1 MKRLVQILLMAVIFL
16 CTSMAF
22 ASFTVIKNMTWHT
35 SYDGLENNWSDS
47 FTEGKNKYMFYCNH
61 NAVAPS
67 ELVIKQKEKVVYTKQ
82 LPPIEKTSRTHA
94 IQIKDDL
101 TGRIFYIID
110 NQDYKNGFGYI
121 IGYDPVKGEWQ
132 EYIDKKNYYTPIRG
146 RQGIS
151 IRHGDAVI
159 YNCGG
164 VDDNQAYRLFWD
176 KSANWFGYEDLG
188 FSRRGYFDD
197 ALNQNPKYRPL
208 YAHMDYEQY
217 LVVDSI
223 FTWQD
228 DDTTWIFDADV
239 VNAFRN
245 TDLIVDKWSGKY
257 KINKNTHQAW
267 VWNSKKEEYEE
278 LPMFSS
284 PYGFQ
289 MLSCSL
295 VNWCYMIK
303 YGQFLGKSPEVTT
316 NLLGVYNGNF

>member
-1 MKRLVQILLMAVIFL
+1 MKRLAQILLMVVVFL
-16 CTSMAF
+16 CTSTAF

-61 NAVAPS
+61 NETAPS
-67 ELVIKQKEKVVYTKQ
+67 ELVIKQKGRVVYTKQ
-82 LPPIEKTSRTHA
+82 LPPIGKMWTIHA
-94 IQIKDDL
+94 TQIKDDS
-101 TGRIFYIID
+101 TGRIFYII
-110 NQDYKNGFGYI
+110 NNRTFGFI

-132 EYIDKKNYYTPIRG
+132 EYVDKKDYYTPIRG
-146 RQGIS
+146 MQGIS
-151 IRHGDAVI
+151 IRHGDVVI

-164 VDDNQAYRLFWD
+164 VHDNQAYRLFWD

-223 FTWQD
+223 FTWQN
-228 DDTTWIFDADV
+228 DDTTWIFNADIV
-239 VNAFRN
+239 TAFRN
-245 TDLIVDKWSGKY
+245 TDLIEHKGAGKF

-267 VWNSKKEEYEE
+267 VWNSKKEQYEE
-278 LPMFSS
+278 LPMFST
-284 PYGFQ
+284 PYGSQ
-289 MLSCSL
+289 MLSSSL
-295 VNWCYMIK
+295 VNWCYMLK
-303 YGQFLGKSPEVTT
+303 YGQFLGNNPSVTT
-316 NLLGVYNGNF
+316 YPLDVYNGNF

>member
-1 MKRLVQILLMAVIFL
+1 MKRLAQILLMVVVFL
-16 CTSMAF
+16 CTSTAF
-22 ASFTVIKNMTWHT
+22 ASFTVVKNMTWHT

-61 NAVAPS
+61 NETAPS
-67 ELVIKQKEKVVYTKQ
+67 ELVIKQKGKVVYTKQ
-82 LPPIEKTSRTHA
+82 LPPIGKMSTIKA
-94 IQIKDDL
+94 IQIKDDS
-101 TGRIFYIID
+101 TGRIFYII
-110 NQDYKNGFGYI
+110 NNFAFGFI

-132 EYIDKKNYYTPIRG
+132 EYVDKKNYYTPIHG
-146 RQGIS
+146 YQGIS
-151 IRHGDAVI
+151 IRHGDVVI

-164 VDDNQAYRLFWD
+164 VYDNQVYRLFWD

-228 DDTTWIFDADV
+228 DDTTWVFDADIV
-239 VNAFRN
+239 DAFRN
-245 TDLIVDKWSGKY
+245 TDLIVSKRSGKY
-257 KINKNTHQAW
+257 KINKRTRQAW
-267 VWNSKKEEYEE
+267 AWNSKEEQYKE
-278 LPMFSS
+278 LPMFST

-289 MLSCSL
+289 MASSSL

-303 YGQFLGKSPEVTT
+303 YGQFLGNNPSVTT
-316 NLLGVYNGNF
+316 HPLDIYNGNF